1 MKINKIYI
9 KNFKSIDVLEFKP
22 TMVNIIIGRNNTG
35 KTSILEAIA
44 FAYDNSVIEKSHNSI
59 RNRPSSIINYHDTS
73 GKIEVNMTS
82 IKERKQLEVT
92 FGKPTQEDI
101 LASLTERVKANM
113 EGLLKVA
120 EELERRKYRSKK
132 GPEAGSS
139 ESLKP
144 LNYNFL
150 IEESIIKLIGTKK
163 LIDASEESLRIL
175 REGVKT
181 DFYGIEYW
189 NLIKESINEIIKK
202 FPDKTSKYLEEH
214 NLFYF
219 NRSSLFDYDDETMRI
234 KNITKSN
241 QSHKES
247 NRKGSKPIF
256 IRDPIAIVQQL
267 KNDTAYSETTAFE
280 IEKIIKSHNL
290 VPGLE
295 RFNFDGLVFSNT
307 KRDVQMESMGDGFK
321 VLIGLLGILLTQ
333 PESTVMLLEE
343 PEVHMHPG
351 YLHELTT
358 YLVEMARSRNIQLF
372 ISTHSMDLIQNLL
385 DIEFLSEENQN
396 FVKSELSIFR
406 LSRSQ
411 NTVILEEEDYSK
423 AVENIHDLGL
433 DLRGL

>member
-22 TMVNIIIGRNNTG
+22 TMVNVIIGRNNTG

-181 DFYGIEYW
+181 DLYGIEYW

-202 FPDKTSKYLEEH
+202 FPYKTSKYLEEH

-247 NRKGSKPIF
+247 NRMGSKPIF

-307 KRDVQMESMGDGFK
+307 KREYSAINRKFPPALRKKYLYLTVENFLKQLSMPATVADLKIDKNEYEKKDGFY
-321 VLIGLLGILLTQ
+321 G
-333 PESTVMLLEE
+333 E
-343 PEVHMHPG
+343 PCP
-351 YLHELTT
+351 
-358 YLVEMARSRNIQLF
+358 
-372 ISTHSMDLIQNLL
+372 
-385 DIEFLSEENQN
+385 
-396 FVKSELSIFR
+396 
-406 LSRSQ
+406 
-411 NTVILEEEDYSK
+411 
-423 AVENIHDLGL
+423 
-433 DLRGL
+433 